1 MANRNMERGST
12 SLIIREMQIQ
22 TTKCDRTPVRMAIT
36 RKTRE
41 TGMLIKNVLMTMS
54 NGIGGNV
61 KWYNHCGKQYGCSL
75 KN

>member
-1 MANRNMERGST
+1 MKRCLT
-12 SLIIREMQIQ
+12 SLSIREMQII
-22 TTKCDRTPVRMAIT
+22 TRYHLIPVRMAIT